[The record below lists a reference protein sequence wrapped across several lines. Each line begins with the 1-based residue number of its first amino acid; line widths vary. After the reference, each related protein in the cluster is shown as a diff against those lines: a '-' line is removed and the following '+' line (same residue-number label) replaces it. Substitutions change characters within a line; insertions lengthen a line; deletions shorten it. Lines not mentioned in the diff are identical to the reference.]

1 MKANLKKLA
10 FNIFISNYYA
20 VKYMIKLKHILTED
34 ATLSYLL
41 SVMPYKI
48 KDEGMFKAAYFGK
61 SAIRYRMKK
70 YPDINNGKPVYEM
83 HLDLHPIDQGQ
94 GLAKDMI
101 KVFLHKEGGVAYFSH
116 GRIIN
121 PQMYKV
127 LDKIKTDTNW
137 LVQDVG
143 DGITVEEK

>member
-1 MKANLKKLA
+1 M
-10 FNIFISNYYA
+10 
-20 VKYMIKLKHILTED
+20 
-34 ATLSYLL
+34 SYLI

-61 SAIRYRMKK
+61 SAIRFRIKK
-70 YPDINNGKPVYEM
+70 YPDINDGEPVYEM
-83 HLDLHPIDQGQ
+83 HLDLHPSDQGK

-101 KVFLHKEGGVAYFSH
+101 KVFLYKEGGVAYFSH

-121 PQMYKV
+121 PQFYKV
-127 LDKIKTDTNW
+127 LDKIKQDPKW

>member
-1 MKANLKKLA
+1 
-10 FNIFISNYYA
+10 
-20 VKYMIKLKHILTED
+20 MIKLGDLLNEN
-34 ATLSYLL
+34 ATMSYLIL
-41 SVMPYKI
+41 VMPYKI

-61 SAIRYRMKK
+61 SAIRFRTKK
-70 YPDINNGKPVYEM
+70 YPDINGGEPVYEM
-83 HLDLHPIDQGQ
+83 HLDLHPSDQGK

-101 KVFLHKEGGVAYFSH
+101 KVFLYKEGGVAYFSH

-121 PQMYKV
+121 PQFYKV
-127 LDKIKTDTNW
+127 LDKIKQDPKW